1 MGSAGSN
8 MESTREVMIMI
19 TLVFSILLI
28 SVIAELLVLS
38 VKLVWNVGKVLC
50 CIIFFPVILIGL
62 ALSGFMILAIPVLL
76 AVGIVSLVMGLAA

>member
-1 MGSAGSN
+1 
-8 MESTREVMIMI
+8 MI
-19 TLVFSILLI
+19 TLIFSILLV
-28 SVIAELLVLS
+28 SVIVELLVLS

-62 ALSGFMILAIPVLL
+62 ALSGLMVLAIPVLL

>member
-1 MGSAGSN
+1 
-8 MESTREVMIMI
+8 MI
-19 TLVFSILLI
+19 TLIFSILLI

-62 ALSGFMILAIPVLL
+62 ALSGFMVLAIPVLL